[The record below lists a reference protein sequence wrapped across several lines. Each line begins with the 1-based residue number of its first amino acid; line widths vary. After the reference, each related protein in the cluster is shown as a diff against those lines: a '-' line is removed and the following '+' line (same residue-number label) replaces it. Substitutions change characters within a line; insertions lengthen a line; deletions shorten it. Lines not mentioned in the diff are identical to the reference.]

1 MISGVKIFNPPS
13 INFKKMNIVQFLK
26 DEQDPKTVEKV
37 ISKLK
42 DLLIFGEELIYLAV
56 QKKPA
61 INLTPNSIVISNK
74 RIFYCQ
80 PSNWGLTM
88 NFKDIAWKNIKEV
101 SFKEEFFTSKFIC
114 VPQQGQSIVTG
125 FIPKLQT
132 RKLYQAATQQLEA
145 YKELLRQQLLE
156 ENKAPNRLFNNTSNP
171 QAGQTLED
179 VPAISQTKLQTDEIE
194 DETTA
199 KLRKLKNLF
208 DKQLIN
214 KDEYE
219 SKKAAILNNL

>member
-1 MISGVKIFNPPS
+1 
-13 INFKKMNIVQFLK
+13 MNIAQFIK
-26 DEQDPKTVEKV
+26 DQQDPKTVEKV

-42 DLLIFGEELIYLAV
+42 DLLIFKEELIYLAV
-56 QKKPA
+56 QKKPV
-61 INLTPNSIVISNK
+61 INLMPDSIVISNK

-88 NFKDIAWKNIKEV
+88 NFKDIAWKSIKEV

-114 VPQQGQSIVTG
+114 VPQQGQSIVTN

-132 RKLYQAATQQLEA
+132 RKLYQAATQQLHA
-145 YKELLRQQLLE
+145 YKELLRRQLLE
-156 ENKAPNRLFNNTSNP
+156 ENKVADRLFNNTSNP
-171 QAGQTLED
+171 QAGQTIED
-179 VPAISQTKLQTDEIE
+179 VPPVNETRPKTDEIE

-199 KLRKLKNLF
+199 KLRKLKILF